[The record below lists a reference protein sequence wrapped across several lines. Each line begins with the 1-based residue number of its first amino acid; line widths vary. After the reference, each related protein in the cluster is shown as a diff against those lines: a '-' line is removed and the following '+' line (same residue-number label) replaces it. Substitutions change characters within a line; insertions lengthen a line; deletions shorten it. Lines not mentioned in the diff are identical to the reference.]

1 MPGVLIVEALAQCGG
16 LLLMKGIANPEDVV
30 VYFLSVD
37 DVKFRKPV
45 VPGDQLTLELDMIQ
59 FKSRRGKMKGVAKV
73 DGEVVTEA
81 TILGQVMDR

>member
-1 MPGVLIVEALAQCGG
+1 
-16 LLLMKGIANPEDVV
+16 MKGIANPEDVI

-45 VPGDQLTLELDMIQ
+45 VPGDQLTLELEMIQ
-59 FKSRRGKMKGVAKV
+59 FRSRGGKMKGVAKV